1 MRDLGAVQPMTVG
14 PTEDYTAVREI
25 LFHPKVFHSRSV
37 VDHVRPEE
45 YRFPSGLYLLAVDEG
60 KPIGFFYFTAVN
72 PILYEVHCAFL
83 PQAWGSKTTQAAKA
97 GLSWL
102 SLHTGCRMLMALVPA
117 FNKPA
122 QAYLER
128 LGAEYQGNIPR
139 GAQKNGKRVPE
150 MIFSLEVPTT

>member
-1 MRDLGAVQPMTVG
+1 MMTVG
-14 PTEDYTAVREI
+14 PTEDYTTIREI

-37 VDHVRPEE
+37 ADHVRPEE
-45 YRFPSGLYLLAVDEG
+45 YRFPNGLYLLAREEG
-60 KPIGFFYFTAVN
+60 KPIGFFYFMAVN

-83 PQAWGSKTTQAAKA
+83 PEAWGPKTKQAAAA

-102 SLHTGCRMLMALVPA
+102 SVHTACRMLMALVPA

-128 LGAEYQGNIPR
+128 LGAICQGSIPR
-139 GAQKNGKRVPE
+139 GAQKNGKRVSE
-150 MIFSLEVPTT
+150 LIFSLEVPVT